1 MSEGPPNLE
10 NIGERLREE
19 KERGIE
25 KFIAGLPEIK
35 TLEDLLT
42 FAEKSQD
49 DKPILKD
56 DLVVVCS
63 LVSAL
68 SSPSREIESEKRKFL
83 ASSVYDMNLSR
94 LSSPLKEAIHDKF
107 VRIVGLPEKREAPFI
122 FEGNRPKDLD
132 R

>member
-42 FAEKSQD
+42 FAEKSQGE
-49 DKPILKD
+49 KPILKD
-56 DLVVVCS
+56 LA
-63 LVSAL
+63 LVSNLARIF
-68 SSPSREIESEKRKFL
+68 SSREIGSEQRNFL
-83 ASSVYDMNLSR
+83 ASSGYGTNLSR
-94 LSSPLKEAIHDKF
+94 LSSPLKEAIHAKF
-107 VRIVGLPEKREAPFI
+107 VSIVGPPEKREAPFI
-122 FEGNRPKDLD
+122 FKGNRPEDLD